1 MLKIVHNDRRV
12 TVWDDSEDNWSSDPG
27 EETINQINEWVRANE
42 LGYRDSYNGWKLRN
56 SAAVTVFLLRWQPV

>member
-27 EETINQINEWVRANE
+27 EETINQINEWVRTNE

-56 SAAVTVFLLRWQPV
+56 LAAVTVFLLRWQPV